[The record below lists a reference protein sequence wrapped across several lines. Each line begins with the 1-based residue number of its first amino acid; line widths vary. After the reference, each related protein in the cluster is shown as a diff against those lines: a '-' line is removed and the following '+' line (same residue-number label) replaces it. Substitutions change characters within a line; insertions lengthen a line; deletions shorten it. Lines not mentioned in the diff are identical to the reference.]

1 MEKIKKSIERYERK
15 WVFDNID
22 YNQLI
27 ILLHR
32 SKLFFLTQ
40 FKDREVNSIYFDD
53 QNYSAIKQN
62 VEGISSK
69 KKI

>member
-32 SKLFFLTQ
+32 SKLFFSTQ
-40 FKDREVNSIYFDD
+40 FLIIQDHEDCLIDFQLWNT
-53 QNYSAIKQN
+53 N
-62 VEGISSK
+62 
-69 KKI
+69 